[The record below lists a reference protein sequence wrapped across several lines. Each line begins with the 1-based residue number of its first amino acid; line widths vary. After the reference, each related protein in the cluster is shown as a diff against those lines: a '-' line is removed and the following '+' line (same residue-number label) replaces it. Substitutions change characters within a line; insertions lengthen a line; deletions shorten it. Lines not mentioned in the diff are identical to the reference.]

1 MMRMTEIILITK
13 DARRQESTSWRI
25 CFPDLVIR
33 QLPSTGCAFSGDTKH
48 WVRPSAFGLRS
59 WSVYGA
65 AGFCRSLSLHGSV
78 SLTKGW
84 TVERPSS
91 GSGSFV
97 NYLRVFLIFKKDIAY
112 RIH

>member
-1 MMRMTEIILITK
+1 MMRTTEIILITK

-25 CFPDLVIR
+25 SFPDLVIR
-33 QLPSTGCAFSGDTKH
+33 QLPNTVPSAGTPSTGCGL
-48 WVRPSAFGLRS
+48 RPSAFAVGPFTD
-59 WSVYGA
+59 A